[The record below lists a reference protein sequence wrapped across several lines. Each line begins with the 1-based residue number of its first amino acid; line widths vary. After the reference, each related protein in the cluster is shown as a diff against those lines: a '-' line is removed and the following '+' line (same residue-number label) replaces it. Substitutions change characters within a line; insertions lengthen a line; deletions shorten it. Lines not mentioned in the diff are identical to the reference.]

1 MADLRVA
8 IVDDEPLVRSGL
20 RSLLEAEREV
30 TIVAEARNGTDA
42 LVAIRAHRPD
52 VVFLDV
58 QMPGM
63 DGFEVLS
70 AIEAAMRPVIVFVT
84 AHDDYAIRAFDV
96 HAVDYLLK
104 PFDAARFQLALER
117 ARTRLA
123 SPTDASGS
131 RLEALLS
138 ELRGRPRYADRLMLK
153 DDGSVIVLLVADIDW
168 LTAADNYVTVHAG
181 SSRYKVRQTITAL
194 ERKLDPERFART
206 HRSAIVSLDRVR
218 SLEPMAAGEYVIT
231 LSTGA
236 KVPLSRSYRDDFR
249 HRLEGRG

>member
-1 MADLRVA
+1 
-8 IVDDEPLVRSGL
+8 
-20 RSLLEAEREV
+20 
-30 TIVAEARNGTDA
+30 
-42 LVAIRAHRPD
+42 
-52 VVFLDV
+52 
-58 QMPGM
+58 
-63 DGFEVLS
+63 
-70 AIEAAMRPVIVFVT
+70 MR
-84 AHDDYAIRAFDV
+84 
-96 HAVDYLLK
+96 
-104 PFDAARFQLALER
+104 
-117 ARTRLA
+117 
-123 SPTDASGS
+123 SGS